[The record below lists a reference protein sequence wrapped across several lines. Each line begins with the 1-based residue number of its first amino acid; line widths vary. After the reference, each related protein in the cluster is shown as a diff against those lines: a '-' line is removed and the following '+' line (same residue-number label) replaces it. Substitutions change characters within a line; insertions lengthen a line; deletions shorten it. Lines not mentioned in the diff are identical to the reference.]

1 MAARTER
8 DRLISILGFNRG
20 VRRAFAD
27 LIRDG
32 FPVSSFAA
40 VSKYTSVPQERLSF
54 VINPRTLQ
62 RRIAKP
68 DPRLD
73 VGESDRL
80 FRVARIYA
88 LAERVLGSVDDARVW
103 MNTPNRSLDNA
114 RPFDLLATEAEARD
128 VEDTLGRIADG
139 VFA

>member
-1 MAARTER
+1 MATRTER
-8 DRLISILGFNRG
+8 DRLNSILGFNRR
-20 VRRAFAD
+20 VQRTFAD

-128 VEDTLGRIADG
+128 VEDALGRIADG

>member
-1 MAARTER
+1 MAIQTER
-8 DRLISILGFNRG
+8 NRLISILGLDPK
-20 VRRAFAD
+20 RRAFAD
-27 LIRDG
+27 LIHDG
-32 FPVSSFAA
+32 FPVSSFTA
-40 VSKYTSVPQERLSF
+40 VSEYTSVPQEWLSF
-54 VINPRTLQ
+54 VINARTPQ
-62 RRIAKP
+62 RRSAKP

-88 LAERVLGSVDDARVW
+88 LAEAVLGSAENARNW

-114 RPFDLLATEAEARD
+114 RPFDLLTTEAEARE
-128 VEDTLGRIADG
+128 VEDALGRIADG

>member
-1 MAARTER
+1 MATQTER
-8 DRLISILGFNRG
+8 ERLISILGLDPKRRG
-20 VRRAFAD
+20 FTE
-27 LIRDG
+27 LIHAG
-32 FPVSSFAA
+32 FPVSSFTA
-40 VSKYTSVPQERLSF
+40 VTKYTDVPQEWLSF
-54 VINPRTLQ
+54 VINSRTLQ

-88 LAERVLGSVDDARVW
+88 LAERVLGSVETARNW
-103 MNTPNRSLDNA
+103 MSTPNRSLDNV
-114 RPFDLLATEAEARD
+114 RPFDLLATETEARE
-128 VEDTLGRIADG
+128 VEDALGRIADG